1 MLEKVYNSILQI
13 SQRVMEM
20 IMIKNVILAKAEEIK
35 EELIRI
41 RRDLHAHPETGFQEI
56 RTAALIGEH
65 LKQLGIEVRERVG
78 ITGVVGTLRGK
89 YPGKTILLRADM
101 DCLEMQE
108 QNEVDYK
115 SEYAGRMHACGH
127 DAHMTWVL
135 GAAKILAG
143 LKDELHGNVK
153 FLFQPAEETDGGA
166 DRMIKEGA
174 LEDPKVDAAIGA
186 HVWPTVEA
194 GKIGVKYG
202 PMMASPD
209 LVKITIFGKGGHG
222 AEPHNCVDPI
232 SVSCQV
238 YFGFQT
244 IISRRISPVEPAVL
258 TISQINGG
266 TAHNIIPDKVEMVGT
281 VRTFSLEMKEK
292 MRAMMEGVLRS
303 VTEANG
309 ATYKFEY
316 LPHYPPVINDEAMT
330 ALVEATGK
338 ALLGEDNVVK
348 QDRPTMGAEDFSYF
362 QQHVP
367 GAYFIVGTLNAEK
380 GVVKPLHNPQFNID
394 ETILH
399 KTAAVLASCA
409 IAFLNG
415 KQ

>member
-1 MLEKVYNSILQI
+1 MIADSIMQ
-13 SQRVMEM
+13 
-20 IMIKNVILAKAEEIK
+20 AAEAMQ
-35 EELIRI
+35 EELIKI
-41 RRDLHAHPETGFQEI
+41 RRDLHENPEVGFQET
-56 RTAALIGEH
+56 RTAAIVSVY
-65 LKQLGIEVRERVG
+65 LKQLGLDVRENLCE
-78 ITGVVGTLRGK
+78 TGVVGTLRGK

-108 QNEVDYK
+108 QNDVPYK
-115 SEYAGRMHACGH
+115 SKVDGRMHACGH
-127 DAHMTWVL
+127 DAHTTWLL
-135 GAAKILAG
+135 GAAKILTG
-143 LKDELHGNVK
+143 MQDELHGNVK

-166 DRMIKEGA
+166 KQMIAEGA
-174 LEDPKVDAAIGA
+174 MEDPHVDAALGA

-209 LVKITIFGKGGHG
+209 MIKITIIGKGGHG

-232 SVSCQV
+232 SVACQV

-258 TISQINGG
+258 TISQFNAG
-266 TAHNIIPDKVEMVGT
+266 TAHNIIPDKVELVGT

-292 MRAMMEGVLRS
+292 MRHMMESVLHS
-303 VTEANG
+303 ITEANG

-338 ALLGEDNVVK
+338 AVLGEDNVIR
-348 QDRPTMGAEDFSYF
+348 QDKPTMGAEDFSYF
-362 QQHVP
+362 QQQVP

-380 GVVKPLHNPQFNID
+380 GIVKPLHNPQFNID
-394 ETILH
+394 ETILY
-399 KTAAVLASCA
+399 KTAAVLAASA
-409 IAFLNG
+409 VAFLNG
-415 KQ
+415 K

>member
-1 MLEKVYNSILQI
+1 
-13 SQRVMEM
+13 
-20 IMIKNVILAKAEEIK
+20 MIKNVILAKAEEIQ

-143 LKDELHGNVK
+143 LRDELHGNVK

-292 MRAMMEGVLRS
+292 MHAMMEGVLRS

>member
-1 MLEKVYNSILQI
+1 MIADSIMQT
-13 SQRVMEM
+13 
-20 IMIKNVILAKAEEIK
+20 AEAMQ
-35 EELIRI
+35 EELVKI
-41 RRDLHAHPETGFQEI
+41 RRDLHENPEVGFQET
-56 RTAALIGEH
+56 RTAAMVAAY
-65 LKQLGIEVRERVG
+65 LKQLGLEVRENLCV
-78 ITGVVGTLRGK
+78 TGVVGTLKGK
-89 YPGKTILLRADM
+89 YPGKTILLRSDM

-108 QNEVDYK
+108 QNDVPYK
-115 SEYAGRMHACGH
+115 SKIDGRMHACGH
-127 DAHMTWVL
+127 DAHTTWLL

-143 LKDELHGNVK
+143 MRDELHGNVK

-166 DRMIKEGA
+166 KQMIAEGA
-174 LEDPKVDAAIGA
+174 MEDPHVDAALGA

-209 LVKITIFGKGGHG
+209 MIKITIIGKGGHG

-232 SVSCQV
+232 SVACQV

-258 TISQINGG
+258 TISQFNAG
-266 TAHNIIPDKVEMVGT
+266 TAHNIIPDKVELVGT

-292 MRAMMEGVLRS
+292 MRSMMESVLHS
-303 VTEANG
+303 ITEANG

-316 LPHYPPVINDEAMT
+316 LPHYPPVINDETMT

-338 ALLGEDNVVK
+338 AVLGEDNVIR
-348 QDRPTMGAEDFSYF
+348 QDKPTMGAEDFSYF
-362 QQHVP
+362 QQQVP

-380 GVVKPLHNPQFNID
+380 GIVKPLHNPQFNID
-394 ETILH
+394 ETILY

-409 IAFLNG
+409 VSFLNG
-415 KQ
+415 RQ

>member
-1 MLEKVYNSILQI
+1 
-13 SQRVMEM
+13 M
-20 IMIKNVILAKAEEIK
+20 IMIKNVILVKAEEIQ

-143 LKDELHGNVK
+143 LRDELHGNVK

-292 MRAMMEGVLRS
+292 MHAMMEGVLRS

-380 GVVKPLHNPQFNID
+380 GVEKPLHNPQFNID

>member
-1 MLEKVYNSILQI
+1 
-13 SQRVMEM
+13 
-20 IMIKNVILAKAEEIK
+20 MIKNVILAKAEEIK

-143 LKDELHGNVK
+143 LRDELHGNVK

-174 LEDPKVDAAIGA
+174 LEDPEVDAAIGA

-367 GAYFIVGTLNAEK
+367 GAYFIVGTLNVEK

>member
-1 MLEKVYNSILQI
+1 
-13 SQRVMEM
+13 M

-143 LKDELHGNVK
+143 LRDELHGNVK

-174 LEDPKVDAAIGA
+174 LEDPEVDAAIGA

-367 GAYFIVGTLNAEK
+367 GAYFIVGTLNVEK